1 MRFCCN
7 DTHNHLI
14 QGSFLFVSGC
24 PCSMA
29 AQWSGGHSCSVLCL
43 AVSTEGLVA
52 SGAERGELALWDG
65 AGSAVAQLRLPQ
77 AEDVTSVV
85 FSARRPSTLYAAHGE
100 TISVLDV
107 RSLQEPL
114 QRFHVNEEEIN
125 CLSVNDADSLLAA
138 ADDSGAI
145 KVVDLESKKVSRS
158 LRHSNICSSVA
169 FRPQRPQSL
178 VSCGLDMQ
186 VMLWNLQ
193 KVRPLWSTNL
203 QECEMEE
210 ESPQSAGQFFN
221 PPLAHS
227 LSVASCGN
235 IFSCGAQDGKVRIF
249 RVTGARFEHEL
260 EFQAHSLGVSQVL
273 FMPEGYWL
281 LSGGNDGKVLLW
293 DLSSNLGK
301 QQKSPAKSLHRKK
314 AQAAACSRKDGKLNK
329 AASNEH
335 PAVVPK
341 LSIEHGEKVNWLSCA
356 EIKGSRRVLVADQSS
371 SVSVYPLPEP

>member
-1 MRFCCN
+1 
-7 DTHNHLI
+7 
-14 QGSFLFVSGC
+14 
-24 PCSMA
+24 MA
-29 AQWSGGHSCSVLCL
+29 VKWSGGHCCPVQCL
-43 AVSTEGLVA
+43 AVSAEGLVA

-65 AGSAVAQLRLPQ
+65 AGSPLAQLRLPP
-77 AEDVTSVV
+77 ADDVTSVV
-85 FSARRPSTLYAAHGE
+85 FSARRPSTLYASHGE
-100 TISVLDV
+100 TISVLDA
-107 RSLQEPL
+107 RSLQQEPL
-114 QRFHVNEEEIN
+114 QRFQVNEEEIN
-125 CLSVNDADSLLAA
+125 CLAVNDADSFLAA

-193 KVRPLWSTNL
+193 KVRPLWTMNL
-203 QECEMEE
+203 QECDMEE

-235 IFSCGAQDGKVRIF
+235 IFSCGAQDGKIRIF

-273 FMPEGYWL
+273 FMPETYQL

-293 DLSSNLGK
+293 DISSNVGK
-301 QQKSPAKSLHRKK
+301 QQKSPAKSLHRRK
-314 AQAAACSRKDGKLNK
+314 AQAAASSRKDGKLNK

-335 PAVVPK
+335 PGVVPK

>member
-1 MRFCCN
+1 
-7 DTHNHLI
+7 
-14 QGSFLFVSGC
+14 
-24 PCSMA
+24 MA

-43 AVSTEGLVA
+43 AVSAEGLVA

-100 TISVLDV
+100 NISVLDV

>member
-1 MRFCCN
+1 MCPDESC
-7 DTHNHLI
+7 
-14 QGSFLFVSGC
+14 GGGC

-29 AQWSGGHSCSVLCL
+29 VQWSGGHSCSVLCL

-85 FSARRPSTLYAAHGE
+85 FSARRPSTLYTAHGE

-145 KVVDLESKKVSRS
+145 KVVDLESQKVSRS

-193 KVRPLWSTNL
+193 KVRPLWTTNL

-235 IFSCGAQDGKVRIF
+235 IFSCGAQDGKVRLF

-273 FMPEGYWL
+273 FMPEGYCL

-293 DLSSNLGK
+293 DLSSNIGK

-335 PAVVPK
+335 PAAVPK

>member
-1 MRFCCN
+1 
-7 DTHNHLI
+7 
-14 QGSFLFVSGC
+14 
-24 PCSMA
+24 MA
-29 AQWSGGHSCSVLCL
+29 AKWNGGHSSSVLCL
-43 AVSTEGLVA
+43 DVSAEGLVA

-65 AGSAVAQLRLPQ
+65 GGSPVAQLRLPQ

-85 FSARRPSTLYAAHGE
+85 FSARRPGTLYASHGE

-125 CLSVNDADSLLAA
+125 CLSLNDTDGFLAA

-145 KVVDLESKKVSRS
+145 KVVDLESQKVSRS

-193 KVRPLWSTNL
+193 KARPLWTVNL
-203 QECEMEE
+203 QECDTEE
-210 ESPQSAGQFFN
+210 ESSQSAGQFFN

-235 IFSCGAQDGKVRIF
+235 IFGCGAQDGKVRIF
-249 RVTGARFEHEL
+249 RVTGVRFEHEL

-273 FMPEGYWL
+273 FMPEAYWL

-293 DLSSNLGK
+293 DISSNVGK
-301 QQKSPAKSLHRKK
+301 QQKSPAKSLHRRKG
-314 AQAAACSRKDGKLNK
+314 QAALSGRKDGKLNK
-329 AASNEH
+329 VASNEH
-335 PAVVPK
+335 PGVVPK

-356 EIKGSRRVLVADQSS
+356 EIKGSRRVLVADQTS
-371 SVSVYPLPEP
+371 SVSAYLLPEP